1 MRRLVLVLLIL
12 AGAAGFGASSLWADA
27 IEEVEGSGLEL
38 RSEPA
43 GAVVYVDGLKRGTT
57 TLVLDTLAAGEYQ
70 ILLTRDGYLSRSFK
84 VTVVEGK
91 RLVVTAE
98 LEEELGK
105 VYVRVDRA
113 PGAPGPDILA
123 LEPELYA
130 DGESVDGPYIAL
142 RSGLHTIRVRAF
154 AWEDASRS
162 VLVSRGSLSTLE
174 FALRP
179 GVFRVTDASL
189 LRRRFNPGNPGLL
202 GTTEFFFEVSAP
214 GTATLSVADAAGV
227 EVFSHPFDPF
237 DTWEQSV
244 AWDGRVS
251 GASAS
256 SGRPLPDGVYTARLQ
271 AVSLPWDGSE
281 PVADG
286 FELRVAID
294 STLHIRPA
302 ALTQGSGGLLL
313 TPTAEPLPARSFQI
327 DGNLLFG
334 RPYGSETAWETVPY
348 ALGFRVAPADGWEL
362 AGALDLL
369 PGAGGDAVPG
379 FGGSIKKVLSG
390 SSGGPGLASALSL
403 GYAWARTGALNAFG
417 VRPGLSAG
425 VPLTWAPLAELAFT
439 LSPALLWTGADGYP
453 QEALPRAV
461 LGGGLAVRLP
471 LLIAGVS
478 VRSEYRFDQDE
489 AVSAG
494 PVLLGAELRFF
505 PPPSVFVLSLLG
517 GAWIDD
523 GEPRPFGGVGFG
535 ILH

>member
-1 MRRLVLVLLIL
+1 MRKLAIFLFIA
-12 AGAAGFGASSLWADA
+12 AGAMGFGAPFLWADSVV
-27 IEEVEGSGLEL
+27 EVEGSGLEL
-38 RSEPA
+38 RSEPS
-43 GAVVYVDGLKRGTT
+43 GAAVYVDGLKRGTT

-70 ILLTRDGYLSRSFK
+70 IQLTKDGYLGRSFT
-84 VTVVEGK
+84 VTVVDGK
-91 RLVVTAE
+91 RLVVTVE

-105 VYVRVDRA
+105 VYVQVGRTPD
-113 PGAPGPDILA
+113 APGPDVLP

-130 DGESVDGPYIAL
+130 DGEAVDGPYVAL

-154 AWEDASRS
+154 AWEDASRT
-162 VLVSRGSLSTLE
+162 VLVSRGSLSLLE

-179 GVFRVTDASL
+179 AVFRIKDPSL
-189 LRRRFNPGNPGLL
+189 LRRGFNPANPGLL
-202 GTTEFFFEVSAP
+202 GTTEFFFEVNAP
-214 GTATLSVADAAGV
+214 GTASLSIADAAGT
-227 EVFSHPFDPF
+227 EVFRHQFEAF

-244 AWDGRVS
+244 AWDGRIS
-251 GASAS
+251 GE
-256 SGRPLPDGVYTARLQ
+256 PLPDGVYTARLE

-294 STLHIRPA
+294 STIHIRPA

-334 RPYGSETAWETVPY
+334 RPYGSDAAWESVPY
-348 ALGFRVAPADGWEL
+348 ALAFRVSPADEWEL

-369 PGAGGDAVPG
+369 PGTGDAAALG
-379 FGGSIKKVLSG
+379 FGASLKKVMSG
-390 SSGGPGLASALSL
+390 ASGGVGLASAFSV
-403 GYAWARTGALNAFG
+403 GYAWAETGELNAFG
-417 VRPGLSAG
+417 ARPGLSAA

-453 QEALPRAV
+453 QELLPRAV
-461 LGGGLAVRLP
+461 LGGGLALRLP

-478 VRSEYRFDQDE
+478 VRSEFRFDQDD
-489 AVSAG
+489 AVAG
-494 PVLLGAELRFF
+494 GPFLLGAELRFF

-517 GAWIDD
+517 GVWLDD
-523 GEPRPFGGVGFG
+523 AEPRPFGGVGFG